1 MDSGWWKLQRVACR
15 ITKQTIIAWIQI
27 VSLCNPGHKV
37 FNMVM
42 SFEQVTFYVSFLH
55 VFHLSV
61 YSRILGHNMF
71 DDLTG
76 FHFNWSITVD
86 ILGIMCRN
94 KMHLSPLVNVLSVDL
109 GVSIDIMCR
118 IFIRN
123 LEMSS
128 RPDRF
133 YCRITLWKIKRNKL
147 LFLLNNERNKLV

>member
-61 YSRILGHNMF
+61 YSRTLGHNMF

-94 KMHLSPLVNVLSVDL
+94 KMHLSPLLNVLFSWLRCFYWHHVQNLNEKFGDVL
-109 GVSIDIMCR
+109 QAGSI
-118 IFIRN
+118 
-123 LEMSS
+123 
-128 RPDRF
+128 
-133 YCRITLWKIKRNKL
+133 L
-147 LFLLNNERNKLV
+147 LSYNFVEN